1 KISYDFEGINKDTT
15 EKRALVAN
23 FTDSSNR
30 VIQRFDCVSGE
41 NIVKFTA
48 PSTGKFLV
56 QLRNIS
62 GQKLYVHFLKFV
74 ADTLSEPDYNKEQE
88 EMQSNVDQLTK
99 SYDAMFK
106 KLALTLR
113 RTKEDILNSISG
125 LSENPKVKRAINV
138 IVFLTFTELIVI
150 PINAMIFYDQMK
162 KLLRSKRLI

>member
-62 GQKLYVHFLKFV
+62 GQKL
-74 ADTLSEPDYNKEQE
+74 
-88 EMQSNVDQLTK
+88 
-99 SYDAMFK
+99 
-106 KLALTLR
+106 
-113 RTKEDILNSISG
+113 
-125 LSENPKVKRAINV
+125 V
-138 IVFLTFTELIVI
+138 IFCD
-150 PINAMIFYDQMK
+150 M
-162 KLLRSKRLI
+162 